1 MQSFRV
7 TSQCSSSGN
16 KKIGGL
22 QGSSNIGTSSANK
35 RSQSRRAYGRKNFF
49 FNSSYS
55 SSPSNYTYLP
65 ANTYKVTW
73 DTTPPVGV
81 SLPTSIKSTGTSP
94 SDYQLQFESIPGD
107 NYSQTNMLW
116 YESSFNADLANYYA
130 GPARF
135 PDETP
140 PIMQFQ
146 LGKNSNT
153 YTVRYNIT
161 SPWISGTLT
170 PLSSSSSS

>member
-7 TSQCSSSGN
+7 TSQRSSSGN

-55 SSPSNYTYLP
+55 SSSSNYTYLP
-65 ANTYKVTW
+65 ANTYTVSW
-73 DTTPPVGV
+73 ETTPPVGV
-81 SLPTSIKSTGTSP
+81 SLPTRIEATGTSP
-94 SDYQLQFESIPGD
+94 SNYQLQFESIPGD

-116 YESSFNADLANYYA
+116 YESNNYYA
-130 GPARF
+130 GLARF

-146 LGKNSNT
+146 VDANNT
-153 YTVRYNIT
+153 YKVMYNIT
-161 SPWISGTLT
+161 APSPPWISGTLT
-170 PLSSSSSS
+170 PSSSSSSP